1 MVYTYYT
8 DHWRCSSL
16 RTYGPAAGGAVNPS
30 PVQAPTPGSNSTSGS
45 TTPLPR
51 SSISTNLIDLD
62 SPAPTHIQGVMT
74 DLHVNITN

>member
-1 MVYTYYT
+1 MYHGVHLLHRPLDMQLT
-8 DHWRCSSL
+8 
-16 RTYGPAAGGAVNPS
+16 TYGPAAGGAVNPS

-51 SSISTNLIDLD
+51 SSISANLIDLD

-74 DLHVNITN
+74 DLNITN